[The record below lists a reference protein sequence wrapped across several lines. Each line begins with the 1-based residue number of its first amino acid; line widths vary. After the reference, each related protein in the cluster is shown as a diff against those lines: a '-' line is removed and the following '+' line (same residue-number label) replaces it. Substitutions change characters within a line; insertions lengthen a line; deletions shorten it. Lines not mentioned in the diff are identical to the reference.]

1 MSLPDVCS
9 LWIEQRIDE
18 EKDTGKSLREIGR
31 MIAEEVQKHFEVK
44 VSPMTIFSKARRV
57 VNDSNESPTEN
68 PEISTTKPELEK
80 LEKTQHGG
88 ARFGSGRK
96 PIEPEKTPSERIEEN
111 IKSEITKCR
120 AQQEEKKKVRVRS
133 GMADGRDYIREVE
146 TVSDGFK
153 AAHTS
158 MWFQILEAR
167 QEGWISTTRVG
178 ALKKIEAL
186 TNLITMECRKDIEEI
201 TPCS

>member
-44 VSPMTIFSKARRV
+44 VNPETIRKKAERAIGTNV
-57 VNDSNESPTEN
+57 PPTETT
-68 PEISTTKPELEK
+68 EISTTKPELEK

-88 ARFGSGRK
+88 SRFGSGRK

-120 AQQEEKKKVRVRS
+120 AQQEAKKKVRVRS